1 MRTYFIFFYSLLVLS
16 CSEEALLENKNKEKV
31 PLSIAENFTMVYTDS
46 TVVKS
51 FISGKTH
58 FDFSNDILNYS
69 ELFNDVE
76 LIIYDENKTSTIK
89 SDYAIVYN
97 LYKFIEFKGNVVIET
112 TDGELLVTEQ
122 LFYDTQ
128 NEWLFTENS
137 FEYSDN
143 SNKII
148 ADRLDSNRDF
158 TDLVTGKLKGSINI
172 INQWNII

>member
-1 MRTYFIFFYSLLVLS
+1 MRIFSIIFLSLLLLS
-16 CSEEALLENKNKEKV
+16 CSNEQLSEIRKSEKV
-31 PLSIAENFTMVYTDS
+31 PLSVAENFTMIYTDS

-51 FISGKTH
+51 YISGKTH

-89 SDYAIVYN
+89 SDYAIIYN

-122 LFYDTQ
+122 LYYDSE

-137 FEYSDN
+137 FEYIDK

-158 TDLVTGKLKGSINI
+158 TDLVTGKLTGSINI
-172 INQWNII
+172 TEQ

>member
-1 MRTYFIFFYSLLVLS
+1 MRTYFIFFYSLLLLS

-69 ELFNDVE
+69 ELYNDVE

-89 SDYAIVYN
+89 SDYAIVFN

-122 LFYDTQ
+122 LFYDTE

-137 FEYSDN
+137 FEYSDS

-172 INQWNII
+172 INQ

>member
-1 MRTYFIFFYSLLVLS
+1 MRIFSIIFLSLLLLS
-16 CSEEALLENKNKEKV
+16 CSNEQLSEIRKSEKV
-31 PLSIAENFTMVYTDS
+31 PLSVAENFTMIYTDS

-51 FISGKTH
+51 YISGKTH

-89 SDYAIVYN
+89 SDYAIIYN

-112 TDGELLVTEQ
+112 TDDELLVTEQ
-122 LFYDTQ
+122 LYYDSE

-137 FEYSDN
+137 FEYTDK

-158 TDLVTGKLKGSINI
+158 TDLVTGKLTGSINI
-172 INQWNII
+172 TDQ

>member
-1 MRTYFIFFYSLLVLS
+1 MRIFSIFFFILILLS
-16 CSEEALLENKNKEKV
+16 CSNEQLSEIRKSEKV
-31 PLSIAENFTMVYTDS
+31 PLSVAENFTMIYTDS

-51 FISGKTH
+51 YISGKTH

-89 SDYAIVYN
+89 SDYAIIYN

-112 TDGELLVTEQ
+112 TDEELLVTEQ
-122 LFYDTQ
+122 LYYDSE

-137 FEYSDN
+137 FEYTDK

-158 TDLVTGKLKGSINI
+158 TDLVTGKLTGSINI
-172 INQWNII
+172 TDQ

>member
-1 MRTYFIFFYSLLVLS
+1 MRIFSIFFFILLLPS
-16 CSEEALLENKNKEKV
+16 CSNEQLSEIRKSEKV
-31 PLSIAENFTMVYTDS
+31 PLSVAENFTMIYTDS

-51 FISGKTH
+51 YISGKTH

-89 SDYAIVYN
+89 SDYAIIYN

-122 LFYDTQ
+122 LYYDSE

-137 FEYSDN
+137 FEYIDK

-158 TDLVTGKLKGSINI
+158 TDLVTGKLTGSINI
-172 INQWNII
+172 TDQ

>member
-1 MRTYFIFFYSLLVLS
+1 MRIFSIIFLSLLLLS
-16 CSEEALLENKNKEKV
+16 CSNEQLSEIRKSEKV
-31 PLSIAENFTMVYTDS
+31 PLSVAENFTMIYTDS

-51 FISGKTH
+51 YISGKTH

-89 SDYAIVYN
+89 SDYAIIYK

-112 TDGELLVTEQ
+112 TDEELLVTEQ
-122 LFYDTQ
+122 LYYDSE

-137 FEYSDN
+137 FEYTDK

-158 TDLVTGKLKGSINI
+158 TDLVTGKLTGSINI
-172 INQWNII
+172 TDQ